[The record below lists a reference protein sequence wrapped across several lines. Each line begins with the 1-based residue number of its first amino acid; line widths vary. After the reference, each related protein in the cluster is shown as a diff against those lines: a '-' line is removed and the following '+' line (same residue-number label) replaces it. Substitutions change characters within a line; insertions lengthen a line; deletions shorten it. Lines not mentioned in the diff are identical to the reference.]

1 MSGDTAAFLAGCAVT
16 GVAAI
21 LLAKGDFASGQTG
34 SLQPMQSVMPSSL
47 ATPAP
52 APAPTLST
60 TDRLED
66 AQRGWQVQTKLE
78 QQQDVARD
86 LTDQLKSQQALA
98 DDLKNQVA
106 RQQSESE
113 DLKSQLDKQQ
123 RNTEMLIAQLQEQQ
137 RVIDKVSAASQA
149 RPLELDTRRQP
160 DNSVQTIVL
169 AVGGVILVVIVV
181 GTIVLVG
188 VVLLV
193 AMSRRRPTS
202 RTVHVMQQPM
212 PQAYA
217 FSDQHL
223 LPQRVARVKPP
234 KQIDV
239 DYYTE

>member
-16 GVAAI
+16 GVAAL

-34 SLQPMQSVMPSSL
+34 ALPPMQSIMPSSL

-52 APAPTLST
+52 APTSST
-60 TDRLED
+60 NDRLED

-86 LTDQLKSQQALA
+86 LSDQLKSQQTLA
-98 DDLKNQVA
+98 DDLKSQVTK
-106 RQQSESE
+106 QQSESE
-113 DLKSQLDKQQ
+113 DLKTQLDKQQ
-123 RNTEMLIAQLQEQQ
+123 RNTEMLMAQLQEQQ
-137 RVIDKVSAASQA
+137 RVIDKVAAASQA
-149 RPLELDTRRQP
+149 RPLELSTRP
-160 DNSVQTIVL
+160 SDNGNVQTIVL
-169 AVGGVILVVIVV
+169 AIGAVILVVIVV

-193 AMSRRRPTS
+193 AMSRRRQP

-212 PQAYA
+212 PQSYA
-217 FSDQHL
+217 FPEQQL
-223 LPQRVARVKPP
+223 LPQRSNRVRPT

-239 DYYTE
+239 DYYTD